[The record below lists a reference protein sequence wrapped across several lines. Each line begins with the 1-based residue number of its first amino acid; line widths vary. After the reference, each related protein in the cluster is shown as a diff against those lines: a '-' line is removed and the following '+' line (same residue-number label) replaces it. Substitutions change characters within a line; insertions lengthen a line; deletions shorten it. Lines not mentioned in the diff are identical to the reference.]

1 MALLGK
7 QHKSDNSINARSAA
21 TFSARTGGLRLSGLW
36 RSVFGIVTVS
46 LALLSALATFLV
58 LANFVPIVPTRE
70 IILVL
75 FSVNGVLVAILVIL
89 VGVET
94 YRLIRA
100 RRAGVAASGLHVR
113 IVGLFAFVAAAPAI
127 LVAFV
132 GWLTLERGIDISFS
146 RTIKDLLT
154 TSVEVSKAYQEF
166 QCRAMG
172 REVRLMAADMGRAR
186 QAYDQA
192 PDVFRD
198 FMRSR
203 SYFLGFFV
211 AMMLKDDGTVIERI
225 DNVSLPDVLTPKSTE
240 FNAASDSQ
248 DGVCLFPEQG
258 NLFRAVVKIPSFE
271 DVYLLVARP
280 VDPKA
285 LSFPKEAERAAR
297 YYDAL
302 AEGKLSV
309 QIAFASMY
317 TLISLIL
324 LLSAVWIGLSF
335 ANWLI
340 APIRRLIFATDQVAT
355 GNYDVQ
361 VPVLQG
367 EGDLGHLGETFNKM
381 TAELRLQTQSLQ
393 KANNLMDRRRRF
405 TEAVLSGVSAGV
417 IGLDANG
424 LVTVLNPSAERIL
437 GRTHEELIGK
447 LMSEAVPVL
456 ADYLPEPSSERT
468 RPSQGQ
474 VNMINA
480 QGERTLSVRVT
491 SEQANETDRGAI
503 VTLDD
508 ITDLVTAQRT
518 SAWADVARR
527 IAHEIKNPLTPI
539 QLSAERIRRKYGK
552 VIETDREIF
561 DQCTDTI
568 IRQVDDIKR
577 MVDEFSSFA
586 RMPKPLPE
594 TEDVAGVVRQ
604 VLFLMRVA
612 HPAIQFIEHL
622 PDHKL
627 TANFDRRL
635 IAQALTNIVKN
646 ATEGIGAVPA
656 AERGLS
662 RIEVDV
668 ALSDKNIL
676 TIDVSDT
683 GKGFPV
689 EARQRLL
696 EPYMTTRE
704 GGTGLGLPIV
714 GKILEDHGGGIELL
728 DRADGK
734 RGARVRMWFPVEGVK
749 KNEDDATGQRASKEE
764 ERA

>member
-1 MALLGK
+1 MALFARRSRTAHADNLKTSPVPAGR
-7 QHKSDNSINARSAA
+7 SD
-21 TFSARTGGLRLSGLW
+21 GLRLSGVW
-36 RSVFGIVTVS
+36 RSLFGIITVS

-58 LANFVPIVPTRE
+58 LANFLPIVPTRE
-70 IILVL
+70 IVL
-75 FSVNGVLVAILVIL
+75 TLFTINGVLVATLVVL
-89 VGVET
+89 VGMEAI
-94 YRLIRA
+94 RLLRA
-100 RRAGVAASGLHVR
+100 WRAGVAASALHVR

-154 TSVEVSKAYQEF
+154 TSVDVAKAYQEF

-172 REVRLMAADMGRAR
+172 REVRLMAADIGRAR

-211 AMMLKDDGTVIERI
+211 AMMLKNDGTIIERV
-225 DNVSLPDVLTPKSTE
+225 DNVTLPDVLTPKPSE
-240 FNAASDSQ
+240 FDAASDSP

-258 NLFRAVVKIPSFE
+258 NLFRAVVKIPSFD
-271 DVYLLVARP
+271 DVFLLVARP

-285 LSFPKEAERAAR
+285 LSFPQQAERASR

-302 AEGKLSV
+302 AEGKLGV

-381 TAELRLQTQSLQ
+381 TSELRLQTQSLQ
-393 KANNLMDRRRRF
+393 QANDLMDRRRRF

-417 IGLDANG
+417 IGLDDHG
-424 LVTVLNPSAERIL
+424 RVTVLNPSAERIL
-437 GRTHEELIGK
+437 GRRHDELIGT
-447 LMSEAVPVL
+447 LLSETVPEL
-456 ADYLPEPSSERT
+456 ADFLPDERT
-468 RPSQGQ
+468 ERARTAQGQ
-474 VNMINA
+474 VNMINQ
-480 QGERTLSVRVT
+480 QGERTLTVRVT
-491 SEQANETDRGAI
+491 GEQSGEANHGSI

-508 ITDLVTAQRT
+508 ISDLVTAQRT

-552 VIETDREIF
+552 VIVTDRDVF

-612 HPAIQFIEHL
+612 HPAIQFVEHL
-622 PDHKL
+622 PERHV

-646 ATEGIGAVPA
+646 ATEGISAVPM
-656 AERGLS
+656 AERGQA
-662 RIEVDV
+662 RIDVDV
-668 ALSDKNIL
+668 TLSDNGIL
-676 TIDVSDT
+676 SIDISDT

-734 RGARVRMWFPVEGVK
+734 RGARVRMWFPAEGMK
-749 KNEDDATGQRASKEE
+749 SNDTETPRAMTAKEE